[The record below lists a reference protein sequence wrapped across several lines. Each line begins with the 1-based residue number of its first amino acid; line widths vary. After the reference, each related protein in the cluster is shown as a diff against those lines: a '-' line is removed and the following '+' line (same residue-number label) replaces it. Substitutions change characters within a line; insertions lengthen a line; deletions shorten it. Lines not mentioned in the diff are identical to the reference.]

1 MINIFRKLFGTKL
14 SLSDVN
20 MNTNKQ
26 MVETALASLKCK
38 YEWKKEDK
46 DWLALYDYQNGHFG
60 IRLQESTPYAV
71 LSYLFIADAQMEYLS
86 NVRQLCNH
94 LNLSSDSSRFVYS
107 INNETNTIDL
117 HLFTSILLD
126 PDRSSDIISLAMRE
140 MFGWQALLM
149 RKLADVIKAQKENK
163 NSDTEVSESQLMCE
177 LFLLR
182 EQEVNHQKMADQ
194 WRSNPVEPLTL
205 GQWLRTAWGWSDVVV
220 SELSVITDR
229 VETINDKAAIE
240 AFTFSDALIKDNAFV
255 RKDLT
260 LNLTF
265 FIPSEPDRRRY
276 MTFFVQQVDT
286 TNDALYYRISSML
299 QSLSPTTSETIYAE
313 HIQSY
318 SHSVLVAFDLRDNKQ
333 LMAEFKYMWQD
344 AKDKLEKG
352 AVSELSDEQ
361 RLIAEVVLPDVAG
374 YLYRGRKLYLAKRY
388 YEAILWLSNAFG
400 LLHSKADAMEADNRQ
415 FFYDLCYMLGFCY
428 NQIQQHETAFYY
440 LSFTIHL
447 NRITYTEEYINTLIA
462 MHDVRALNY
471 IENIER
477 EMEEEYQN
485 RDDEEETLDQNIQ
498 AFRSFLSRQKAFL
511 FIEKGSWDEAEKL
524 LNVLINDPRSTDFAL
539 QELAYL
545 QSLRNKKKE

>member
-1 MINIFRKLFGTKL
+1 
-14 SLSDVN
+14 
-20 MNTNKQ
+20 
-26 MVETALASLKCK
+26 
-38 YEWKKEDK
+38 
-46 DWLALYDYQNGHFG
+46 
-60 IRLQESTPYAV
+60 
-71 LSYLFIADAQMEYLS
+71 
-86 NVRQLCNH
+86 
-94 LNLSSDSSRFVYS
+94 
-107 INNETNTIDL
+107 
-117 HLFTSILLD
+117 
-126 PDRSSDIISLAMRE
+126 
-140 MFGWQALLM
+140 
-149 RKLADVIKAQKENK
+149 
-163 NSDTEVSESQLMCE
+163 
-177 LFLLR
+177 
-182 EQEVNHQKMADQ
+182 
-194 WRSNPVEPLTL
+194 
-205 GQWLRTAWGWSDVVV
+205 
-220 SELSVITDR
+220 
-229 VETINDKAAIE
+229 
-240 AFTFSDALIKDNAFV
+240 
-255 RKDLT
+255 
-260 LNLTF
+260 
-265 FIPSEPDRRRY
+265 
-276 MTFFVQQVDT
+276 
-286 TNDALYYRISSML
+286 
-299 QSLSPTTSETIYAE
+299 
-313 HIQSY
+313 
-318 SHSVLVAFDLRDNKQ
+318 
-333 LMAEFKYMWQD
+333 MAEFKYMWQD

-400 LLHSKADAMEADNRQ
+400 LLHSKADAMEADNQQ